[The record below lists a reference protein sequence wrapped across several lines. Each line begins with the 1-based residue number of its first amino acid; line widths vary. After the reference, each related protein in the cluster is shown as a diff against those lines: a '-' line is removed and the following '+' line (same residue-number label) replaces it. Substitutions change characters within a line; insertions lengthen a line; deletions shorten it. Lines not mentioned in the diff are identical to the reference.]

1 MEQILL
7 YGHRKPLQ
15 DSRKCQMTR
24 TLKGGHYYALLS
36 LSLFFSDHSFICIC
50 LSTSPLYF
58 FSHCQAVCLPP
69 QSLPPFPLL
78 SLPLIH
84 SFIHICHCP
93 SFPPFFF
100 LPFFPLSSVLWSDS
114 WSPVIS
120 LHVVHYSLGPVFM
133 CLPTLASTVCCQE
146 AS

>member
-69 QSLPPFPLL
+69 SLSLPPFPLF

-84 SFIHICHCP
+84 SFIHSYLSLP
-93 SFPPFFF
+93 PPFLLFSF
-100 LPFFPLSSVLWSDS
+100 CLSSL
-114 WSPVIS
+114 S
-120 LHVVHYSLGPVFM
+120 LLYSGLIPDHQS
-133 CLPTLASTVCCQE
+133 LACMWFIIALALCSCVSQL
-146 AS
+146 